1 MQPFFTQ
8 IIFNK
13 LSREPVSSG
22 QGLIMHL
29 VQIELKM
36 VDTMNRIVDVK
47 KGNKVT
53 FHAFDN
59 LYGCDI
65 GDNTKIACFVEI
77 QRGVRIGKNCKV
89 EAFVFIPT
97 GVTIEDNVF
106 IGPHVCFTNDK
117 EPRATTPS
125 GKLKTKKDWSVST
138 TIVKKGASIGAN
150 ATILPGVT
158 IGENAVVGAGA
169 VVTKDVPPNK
179 IVAGNPAK
187 VVGDVGF

>member
-1 MQPFFTQ
+1 M
-8 IIFNK
+8 K
-13 LSREPVSSG
+13 LKTVN
-22 QGLIMHL
+22 
-29 VQIELKM
+29 V
-36 VDTMNRIVDVK
+36 MNRIVDVK
-47 KGNKVT
+47 KGKNVT

-59 LYGCDI
+59 LYGCEI

-77 QRGVRIGKNCKV
+77 RRGVRIGKNCKI
-89 EAFVFIPT
+89 EPFVFIPE

-117 EPRATTPS
+117 KPRATTPS
-125 GKLKTKKDWSVST
+125 GELKTERDWEVST
-138 TIVKKGASIGAN
+138 TTVKRGASIGAN

-179 IVAGNPAK
+179 VAAGNPAK
-187 VVGDVGF
+187 VIGDVEF